1 MSKEKSS
8 LSLAY
13 KAIILFGIVSLL
25 GDIIY
30 EGCRGLV
37 PDYLKFLGAT
47 AFIVGVI
54 GGLGEFIGYS
64 VRLVSGFLADTI
76 KSYWLFIFLGYGL
89 LVSIPLLGFSS
100 TWQVAAIFVL
110 LERLGKALRTPSRD
124 IILSVIGKEV
134 GTGKTFGIHELLDQI
149 GAIVGPAIVAVSML
163 TSSNDYR
170 LTFLILLLPYI
181 SLMSFLTYVYKKIG
195 KTYKIAK
202 EGVEKQKA
210 GLPRTFYIYTLAVVM
225 NTVGLIPVALILYK
239 ASFFFAEWLV
249 PIVYL
254 MIQGI
259 DASIALAA
267 GHAYDRFGVKFLAL
281 PFLLAIIPS
290 VLTVVGNDALII
302 VVAAVFFGLVLGM
315 QESIYRAAVADV
327 APVASRG
334 RAYGIFSTAYGVSFL
349 ISGAIYGFFLDV
361 AGTALIAI
369 IYALSAQFFALV
381 LLNSIRSVTSA

>member
-1 MSKEKSS
+1 LSKEKSS

-25 GDIIY
+25 GDVIY

-64 VRLVSGFLADTI
+64 VRLVSGFLADTM

-89 LVSIPLLGFSS
+89 LASIPLLGFSS
-100 TWQVAAIFVL
+100 TWQVAAVFVL

-170 LTFLILLLPYI
+170 LTFLILLLPYR
-181 SLMSFLTYVYKKIG
+181 SC
-195 KTYKIAK
+195 
-202 EGVEKQKA
+202 
-210 GLPRTFYIYTLAVVM
+210 
-225 NTVGLIPVALILYK
+225 
-239 ASFFFAEWLV
+239 
-249 PIVYL
+249 
-254 MIQGI
+254 
-259 DASIALAA
+259 
-267 GHAYDRFGVKFLAL
+267 
-281 PFLLAIIPS
+281 PF
-290 VLTVVGNDALII
+290 
-302 VVAAVFFGLVLGM
+302 
-315 QESIYRAAVADV
+315 
-327 APVASRG
+327 
-334 RAYGIFSTAYGVSFL
+334 
-349 ISGAIYGFFLDV
+349 
-361 AGTALIAI
+361 
-369 IYALSAQFFALV
+369 
-381 LLNSIRSVTSA
+381 

>member
-1 MSKEKSS
+1 LNEKKFS

-13 KAIILFGIVSLL
+13 KAIVLFGIVSLL

-64 VRLVSGFLADTI
+64 VRLVSGFLADTM
-76 KSYWLFIFLGYGL
+76 KAYWLFIFLGYGL
-89 LVSIPLLGFSS
+89 LVSIPLLGFSF
-100 TWQVAAIFVL
+100 TWQVAAVFVL

-163 TSSNDYR
+163 TSGNDYR

-181 SLMSFLTYVYKKIG
+181 SLMSFLTYVYKRIG

-202 EGVEKQKA
+202 EDAEKQKA
-210 GLPRTFYIYTLAVVM
+210 GLPRTFYVYTLTVVM

-290 VLTVVGNDALII
+290 ILTVVGNNAPII

-349 ISGAIYGFFLDV
+349 ISGAIYGFFLDM

-369 IYALSAQFFALV
+369 IYALSAQFLALV

>member
-13 KAIILFGIVSLL
+13 KAIILFGIVSLF

-64 VRLVSGFLADTI
+64 VRLVSGFLADTM

-89 LVSIPLLGFSS
+89 LVSIPLLGFSF
-100 TWQVAAIFVL
+100 TWQVAAVFVL

-195 KTYKIAK
+195 KTYRIAK
-202 EGVEKQKA
+202 EGAEKQKV

-259 DASIALAA
+259 DASIALVA

-290 VLTVVGNDALII
+290 VLTVVGNDALIV

>member
-64 VRLVSGFLADTI
+64 VRLVSGFLADTM

-89 LVSIPLLGFSS
+89 LVSIPLLGFSF

-124 IILSVIGKEV
+124 IILSIIGKEV

-195 KTYKIAK
+195 KTYRIAK
-202 EGVEKQKA
+202 EGAEKQEA

-267 GHAYDRFGVKFLAL
+267 GHAYDRLGVKFLAL

-290 VLTVVGNDALII
+290 ILTVVGNNALII

-334 RAYGIFSTAYGVSFL
+334 RAYGIISTAYGVSFL
-349 ISGAIYGFFLDV
+349 ISGTIYGFFLDV

-369 IYALSAQFFALV
+369 IYVLSTQFFAMV
-381 LLNSIRSVTSA
+381 LLNYIRSVTSA